1 MVTVAEARE
10 LLAHAPLTVHGRLP
24 YSSNSALVVVA
35 QDGPT
40 QLVVVY
46 KPLVGERPLWDF
58 PRGTLAH
65 REVAAYDL
73 SQAIGWDLVP
83 LTVWRE
89 DGPAGPGMCQLWVEG
104 PEPAD
109 FIDIFAADSVPPGWH
124 RIIEGRGDN
133 EESVAVAHSDVSVLR
148 EMAVFDAVANN
159 ADRKI
164 GHFLVDNGRLMG
176 IDHGVTF
183 NTAPKLRTV
192 LWGFADTPLDPEI
205 LESLKRFVRDFDR
218 HGATLATHL
227 DRDEVKMTL
236 SRSTAVLEVGVFP
249 VPPKGGPSVPWPI
262 V

>member
-24 YSSNSALVVVA
+24 NSSNSALVVVA
-35 QDGPT
+35 EDGPT

-46 KPLVGERPLWDF
+46 KPLVGEQPLWDF

-73 SQAIGWDLVP
+73 SQAIGWDVVP
-83 LTVWRE
+83 LTVWRQ

-104 PEPAD
+104 PAPVD
-109 FIDIFAADSVPPGWH
+109 FINVFAVDAVPPGWH

-133 EESVAVAHSDVSVLR
+133 EESVAVAHSDALVLR
-148 EMAVFDAVANN
+148 EMTVFDAVANN

-164 GHFLVDNGRLMG
+164 GHFLVDDGKLVG

-183 NTAPKLRTV
+183 NIVPKLRTV
-192 LWGFADTPLDPEI
+192 VWGFANTALDPEI
-205 LESLKRFVRDFDR
+205 LATLERFVRDFDR

-227 DRDEVKMTL
+227 DRDEIKMTL
-236 SRSTAVLEVGVFP
+236 SRSTAVLQGGAFP
-249 VPPKGGPSVPWPI
+249 VPDKGGPSVPWPI
-262 V
+262 I